1 MRPVNADSNPVFL
14 GLDAGGTQTRWAL
27 ADAAGQVLRE
37 GHAAGFSGLQ
47 LHDAAG
53 CAAIDAVLQEVA
65 RAIAAD
71 GPRVQR
77 VAGVVAGVTGF
88 DPAQHPQRS
97 QLCALL
103 AAALQLSEPAAQ
115 AFSDIELTCRAAFA
129 PGEGVVVIA
138 GTGSIAAFIDRTGT
152 LHRAGGRGA
161 VIDDAG
167 GGHWIAREALRQ
179 VWRAEDEAPGSTLQ
193 QPLAQA
199 LAQAVGGSDWAH
211 TRAWVYGASRGE
223 LGTLA
228 RVVAAVADRDAAA
241 HDILQRAGHEL
252 TRLARALLQRHGAL
266 PVALAGRVFELHPC
280 VKQAF
285 LAQLPE
291 GTPLHAPAEPAHH
304 AAARMAAAAATTAAE
319 RATHP
324 AQPTP

>member
-27 ADAAGQVLRE
+27 ANAAGQVLRE
-37 GHAAGFSGLQ
+37 GQAAGFSGLQ

-53 CAAIDAVLQEVA
+53 CAAISAVVQDVA
-65 RAIAAD
+65 GAIAAD
-71 GPRVQR
+71 GLLLQHL
-77 VAGVVAGVTGF
+77 AGVVAGVTGF
-88 DPAQHPQRS
+88 DPAQRP

-103 AAALQLSEPAAQ
+103 TAALQLPGDAAQ
-115 AFSDIELTCRAAFA
+115 ALSDIELTCHAAFA
-129 PGEGVVVIA
+129 PGKGVVVIA

-152 LHRAGGRGA
+152 LHRAGGHGA

-167 GGHWIAREALRQ
+167 SGHWIAREALRQ

-228 RVVAAVADRDAAA
+228 RVVAAVADRDPQAL
-241 HDILQRAGHEL
+241 DILQRAGHEL
-252 TRLARALLQRHGAL
+252 ARLARALLQRHGAL

-291 GTPLHAPAEPAHH
+291 GTAVHDAAEPAHH
-304 AAARMAAAAATTAAE
+304 AAARMAAAAATTTTE
-319 RATHP
+319 RATPP

>member
-1 MRPVNADSNPVFL
+1 MHPVNAASYPTFL

-37 GHAAGFSGLQ
+37 GQVAGFSGVQ

-53 CAAIDAVLQEVA
+53 CAAIEAVLQDAA
-65 RAIAAD
+65 RAVA
-71 GPRVQR
+71 GEGHR

-88 DPAQHPQRS
+88 DPAQRP

-103 AAALQLSEPAAQ
+103 SAALQLPEGGAQ
-115 AFSDIELTCRAAFA
+115 ALSDIELTCHAAFA

-138 GTGSIAAFIDRTGT
+138 GTGSIAAFVDRAGT

-167 GGHWIAREALRQ
+167 SGHWIAREALRH
-179 VWRAEDEAPGSTLQ
+179 VWRAEDETPGSTLQ

-228 RVVAAVADRDAAA
+228 RAVAAVAERDAVALG
-241 HDILQRAGHEL
+241 ILQRAGAEL
-252 TRLARALLQRHGAL
+252 ARLALALLRLHGAR
-266 PVALAGRVFELHPC
+266 PVALAGRVFELHP
-280 VKQAF
+280 VVQQS
-285 LAQLPE
+285 LQQQLPT
-291 GTPLHAPAEPAHH
+291 GTPLQRLQQPAHH
-304 AAARMAAAAATTAAE
+304 QAAKLAARSAAAS
-319 RATHP
+319 HP
-324 AQPTP
+324 TRQDR